1 MNLRIVN
8 HLIVNHLIVIH
19 PCMVEQYTE
28 VKMKNEKK
36 RRKRKKEDFQLG
48 GGENSSA
55 DMMDLLVQKRIALR
69 SVVFLH
75 SYEKKYKSY
84 IKKQGDDKGKTYLNT
99 LNIANIYLF
108 KFGFCIN
115 ANNIHMFNLIWESFQ
130 G

>member
-1 MNLRIVN
+1 MDSDSSDSDSSDSDSSMYGGTVYGSEEEEEDEE
-8 HLIVNHLIVIH
+8 
-19 PCMVEQYTE
+19 EQE
-28 VKMKNEKK
+28 EEEEE
-36 RRKRKKEDFQLG
+36 EDFQLG

-115 ANNIHMFNLIWESFQ
+115 ANNIHV
-130 G
+130 